1 MTKDKNLNN
10 SSLSSIRKS
19 LTELPVALLNTLFS
33 AISFKSPETAPP

>member
-19 LTELPVALLNTLFS
+19 LTELPVAFLNIIS
-33 AISFKSPETAPP
+33 SDMSFKSTETAPP